1 MYIWFIYNTFIQ
13 IHVIHCKLSFNKFV
27 SSVVKNLNINH
38 SNLNMAVEVLKKSY
52 VDKITEIKI
61 KLVTKIEIINITKSL
76 KYKD

>member
-1 MYIWFIYNTFIQ
+1 MVYINTFIQ
-13 IHVIHCKLSFNKFV
+13 IHAIHCKLCFNKFV

-61 KLVTKIEIINITKSL
+61 KLVTKIEIINIIKSL